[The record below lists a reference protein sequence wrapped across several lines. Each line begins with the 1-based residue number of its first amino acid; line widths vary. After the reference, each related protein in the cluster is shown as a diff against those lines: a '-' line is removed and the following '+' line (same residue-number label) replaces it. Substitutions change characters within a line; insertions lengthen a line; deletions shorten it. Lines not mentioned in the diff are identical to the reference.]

1 MSNSHA
7 VELNVPLIM
16 SLSYVLQ
23 MQPPVI
29 DDILGTFEACM
40 YAHMRMTK
48 WLPAILLNLLKSTYL
63 DTIFLC
69 LPQERNCLKLRF
81 ATTFARHPLTSH
93 ITHHL
98 ALFMAV

>member
-29 DDILGTFEACM
+29 DDILRSRHVRA
-40 YAHMRMTK
+40 YAHDKMASRYFT
-48 WLPAILLNLLKSTYL
+48 LLT
-63 DTIFLC
+63 
-69 LPQERNCLKLRF
+69 
-81 ATTFARHPLTSH
+81 
-93 ITHHL
+93 
-98 ALFMAV
+98 